1 MGPQLRKGARMRPSH
16 SREAL
21 CRAYLELVE
30 EMPAR
35 RITVSALVE
44 RAGVNRSTFYRRY
57 QTLDDV
63 FDDVMLSLDEET
75 LGVWSPDVRSGVPR
89 DDDLQSLLELHK
101 QHADTLR
108 TILNSELAPRYADH
122 VSRIV
127 TDRLHD
133 IRGTQGPDPMGHD
146 LLVSF
151 LAAGTTQL
159 ICDWTRDGCTEDVEV
174 VVGLLRAAI
183 ERVRDGA

>member
-1 MGPQLRKGARMRPSH
+1 MRPSH

-21 CRAYLELVE
+21 CAAYLELLG

-57 QTLDDV
+57 QVLDDV
-63 FDDVMLSLDEET
+63 FDDIMLALDEET

-89 DDDLQSLLELHK
+89 DDDLQSLLELHM
-101 QHADTLR
+101 QHAETLR
-108 TILNSELAPRYADH
+108 TILNSELSSRYADH
-122 VSRIV
+122 ISEHV
-127 TDRLHD
+127 TRRLLE
-133 IRGTQGPDPMGHD
+133 IRTSAQGPNLMTHD

-159 ICDWTRDGCTEDVEV
+159 ICDWTRDGCTEDVGV

>member
-1 MGPQLRKGARMRPSH
+1 MRPSH

-21 CRAYLELVE
+21 CRAYLELLE

-75 LGVWSPDVRSGVPR
+75 LGVWSPD
-89 DDDLQSLLELHK
+89 
-101 QHADTLR
+101 HADTLR

>member
-1 MGPQLRKGARMRPSH
+1 MRPSH

-21 CRAYLELVE
+21 CAAYLELRE

-35 RITVSALVE
+35 GITVSALVE
-44 RAGVNRSTFYRRY
+44 RAGVNRSTFYRRH
-57 QTLDDV
+57 QVLDDV
-63 FDDVMLSLDEET
+63 FDDIMLALDEGT
-75 LGVWSPDVRSGVPR
+75 LGVWSPDASSDVPR
-89 DDDLQSLLELHK
+89 DDDLQSLLELHMR
-101 QHADTLR
+101 HVDTLR
-108 TILNSELAPRYADH
+108 TILNSKRSPRYVDH
-122 VSRIV
+122 ISRRV
-127 TDRLHD
+127 TRRLLE
-133 IRGTQGPDPMGHD
+133 IRTSAQGPNPMTHD

-159 ICDWTRDGCTEDVEV
+159 LCDWTRDGCTEDIAV